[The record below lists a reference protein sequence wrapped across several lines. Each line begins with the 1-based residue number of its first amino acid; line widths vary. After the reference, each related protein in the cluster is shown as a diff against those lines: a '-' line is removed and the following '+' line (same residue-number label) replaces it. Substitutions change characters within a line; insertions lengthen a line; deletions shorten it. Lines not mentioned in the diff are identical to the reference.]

1 MNTRRRFSQSLVGC
15 LVLCVATL
23 IGAQQSPPQPP
34 APPPVQQPIVAVDP
48 QFNPASV
55 ERGQQL
61 IVSQCGFCHG
71 SNARGGSSGPD
82 LTRSV
87 LVQDDEGGTQLGE
100 FLRTGRPDKG
110 MPAFQLAADQVT
122 DLATFLHA
130 AIFLNANRRLYKV
143 LDILTGDPKAG
154 EAFFNGAGRCSMCH
168 STTGDLRGI
177 GAKYEPVL
185 LQQRLLMPR
194 GARGAGPAGP
204 PQPAHLDKN
213 AIKVTVTLPSRQTI
227 SGALVRLTDF
237 DVTLYDP
244 ASGRIRSWPRN
255 GEMPKID
262 VVDPLQ
268 AHIDLWTKW
277 SDGDM
282 HNMTA
287 YLAGLK

>member
-1 MNTRRRFSQSLVGC
+1 MNTTGRFSQSLFGC

-23 IGAQQSPPQPP
+23 IGAQQPSPQPP
-34 APPPVQQPIVAVDP
+34 AQPPAQQPIVAVDP

-87 LVQDDEGGTQLGE
+87 LVQDDEGGKQLGE

-110 MPAFQLAADQVT
+110 MPAFQFAADHVT

-177 GAKYEPVL
+177 GARYEPVL

-194 GARGAGPAGP
+194 AARGAGPPGP

-213 AIKVTVTLPSRQTI
+213 AIKVTVMLPSRQTV

-255 GEMPKID
+255 GEVPKID

-277 SDGDM
+277 SDADM